1 MNKLTLIFLLFCT
14 SAIGQVKTPKPSSF
28 SEDKKLGLYIFN
40 KVNEYRNSLGESS
53 YVWSEHWYKTSYKWN
68 TYLSENALY
77 GHRNGSDWDDI
88 GGSELIGGV
97 TLSDSAYYEIDTGLF
112 EFVADSM
119 VNQWIHSPMHH
130 SMLKAPL
137 RTNQKTHSRLDMDED
152 GRVENFDV
160 PLMKYGAISVNI
172 NRYRD
177 YSIVQC
183 IFHLGINEDNNDD

>member
-1 MNKLTLIFLLFCT
+1 MIIVGLSSI
-14 SAIGQVKTPKPSSF
+14 AIGQIKAPKPSSF

-77 GHRNGSDWDDI
+77 GHRNGPDWDDI

-97 TLSDSAYYEIDTGLF
+97 TLSDSAYYEIDAELF

-160 PLMKYGAISVNI
+160 PLMKYGAISVNV
-172 NRYRD
+172 NRYKN